1 MYNRTLVN
9 VHLEFFICAGSFD
22 TAKYMQMSAT
32 LGTMSPV
39 MFKTQTAVLST
50 LCKTDGTSEKLYK
63 RSIFH

>member
-1 MYNRTLVN
+1 MFNRTLVN
-9 VHLEFFICAGSFD
+9 VHLEFFICPGSFN

-50 LCKTDGTSEKLYK
+50 LCKTDGTRDKLYK
-63 RSIFH
+63 LSMFH